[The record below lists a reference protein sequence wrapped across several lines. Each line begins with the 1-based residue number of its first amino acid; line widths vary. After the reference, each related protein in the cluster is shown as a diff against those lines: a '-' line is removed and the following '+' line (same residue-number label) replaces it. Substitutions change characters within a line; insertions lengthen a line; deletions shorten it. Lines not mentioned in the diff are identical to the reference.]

1 MMMRKFLTYAMVGFL
16 AAIVYGLALWG
27 STDLVGS
34 NFGAVLIA
42 QIVAIAFHFVVNASV
57 TFRSSKITRQILGRY
72 VAYQLAINLAMAGSS
87 LFFLQLGI
95 FHPVVVGLVS
105 TGLIGV
111 VGFLLAKFWV
121 FA

>member
-1 MMMRKFLTYAMVGFL
+1 M
-16 AAIVYGLALWG
+16 
-27 STDLVGS
+27 
-34 NFGAVLIA
+34 
-42 QIVAIAFHFVVNASV
+42 
-57 TFRSSKITRQILGRY
+57 
-72 VAYQLAINLAMAGSS
+72 AYQLAINLAMAGSS
-87 LFFLQLGI
+87 LFLLQLGI